1 MAREIYYLTMN
12 ISTATAQ
19 NMSFGGEVHTY
30 IHGKEDILLDAD
42 GNAYVTTHLLTP
54 YWVRK
59 YGYKTEAEAKRN
71 WSYRN
76 PENTQYWRTESRIIR
91 AWVRKDNKVYIEP

>member
-12 ISTATAQ
+12 ISTATVR

-30 IHGKEDILLDAD
+30 IHGKEDKLLDAD
-42 GNAYVTTHLLTP
+42 GNRHINCHLLTP
-54 YWVRK
+54 YWVRQ

-76 PENTQYWRTESRIIR
+76 PENTEYWQTESRIIR
-91 AWVRKDNKVYIEP
+91 AWVRKDNKVWLEP

>member
-1 MAREIYYLTMN
+1 MAREIYYFSQN

-19 NMSFGGEVHTY
+19 NMSFGGEVHVY
-30 IHGKEDILLDAD
+30 IHGKEDTLMLAE
-42 GNAYVTTHLLTP
+42 GNEYVKTNLMTP
-54 YWVRK
+54 YFVRR
-59 YGYKTEAEAKRN
+59 YGYKTEADAKRN

-91 AWVRKDNKVYIEP
+91 VWVRKDGKIWLEP

>member
-1 MAREIYYLTMN
+1 MEREIYYLTQN

-30 IHGKEDILLDAD
+30 IHGKEDKLLDAE
-42 GNAYVTTHLLTP
+42 GNRYVNVHLLTP
-54 YWVRK
+54 YYVRE

-76 PENTQYWRTESRIIR
+76 PENTKYWRTESSVIR
-91 AWVRKDNKVYIEP
+91 AWVRKDNKVFLEF